1 MGQARPTIN
10 LNAFGDGDPV
20 WGQPHQQPPLQVR
33 SIPEILE
40 EMLSRTAPG
49 LLLELR
55 ESFQQDLEDLA
66 IRRAA
71 GSDVDYVPHVAVW
84 KTIAGHLRLP
94 ELSGGGY

>member
-1 MGQARPTIN
+1 MGQAKPTIN

-20 WGQPHQQPPLQVR
+20 WVQSQQPPLQVR

-40 EMLSRTAPG
+40 EVLSRTAPG

-66 IRRAA
+66 TRRAA

-84 KTIAGHLRLP
+84 TTIAGHLGLP